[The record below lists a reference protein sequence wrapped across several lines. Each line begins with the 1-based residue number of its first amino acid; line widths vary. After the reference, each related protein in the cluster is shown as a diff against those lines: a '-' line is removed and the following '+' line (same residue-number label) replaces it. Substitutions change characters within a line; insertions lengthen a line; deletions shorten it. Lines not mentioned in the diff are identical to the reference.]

1 MLMQF
6 FLKKLL
12 SFMPKYLNVF
22 YWPNLLSKNDLGLVS
37 LILFM
42 KSLNSI
48 SWKYASLQIFLA
60 LFISS

>member
-1 MLMQF
+1 MQF

-12 SFMPKYLNVF
+12 SFMPKNLNVF

-37 LILFM
+37 LMLFM